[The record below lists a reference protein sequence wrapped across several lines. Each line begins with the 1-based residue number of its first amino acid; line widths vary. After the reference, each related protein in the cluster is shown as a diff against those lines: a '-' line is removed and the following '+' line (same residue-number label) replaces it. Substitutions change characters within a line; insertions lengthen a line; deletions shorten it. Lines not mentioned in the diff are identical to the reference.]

1 MNLQTI
7 ANNNK
12 QSQANAESIK
22 RYFFSNQKAFKR
34 YFFTD
39 SIRTKYQSF
48 SILTTQSSISDQL
61 NELTTKHN
69 ESWSSVDSFLSKQV
83 LFYLSKGGCL
93 KHFLSERYG
102 ERVEFLAHDRPT
114 EYDDDQ
120 FKSSKPGAEYEQA

>member
-34 YFFTD
+34 YFFSD
-39 SIRTKYQSF
+39 SIQTKYQSF

-83 LFYLSKGGCL
+83 LFIFQK
-93 KHFLSERYG
+93 EN
-102 ERVEFLAHDRPT
+102 
-114 EYDDDQ
+114 
-120 FKSSKPGAEYEQA
+120 